1 MIEQFIPQ
9 IKSIAELLPLIGV
22 LFYMQRQSLRKL
34 DELIESNHEIKSTV
48 KEQGVKLE
56 YGDREFKTISEH
68 QKEQDTWIQ
77 ELRSRYHDMVNNTV
91 THEQLKILLEIK
103 DK

>member
-1 MIEQFIPQ
+1 MIEKFIPQ

-48 KEQGVKLE
+48 LQQGLKLE
-56 YGDREFKTISEH
+56 YGDKEFQTIAEH
-68 QKEQDTWIQ
+68 QKEQDTWIK
-77 ELRSRYHDMVNNTV
+77 ELRERTHDIVNNTV
-91 THEQLKILLEIK
+91 THDQLQALLK
-103 DK
+103 D